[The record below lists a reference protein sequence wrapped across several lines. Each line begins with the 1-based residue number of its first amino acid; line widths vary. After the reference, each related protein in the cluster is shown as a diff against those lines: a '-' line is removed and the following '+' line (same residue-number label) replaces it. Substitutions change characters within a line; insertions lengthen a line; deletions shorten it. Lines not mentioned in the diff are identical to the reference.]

1 MCIGMCIVL
10 FIELKFYLYINTLIQ
25 FIDSYYRTHTT
36 KSIKNNKLNSSSLSS
51 YDLLLRDCMTNSCR
65 YG

>member
-25 FIDSYYRTHTT
+25 FIDSYYRHSNVSPRLLKLTESPHNLRFTT
-36 KSIKNNKLNSSSLSS
+36 PFIISTSTKVP
-51 YDLLLRDCMTNSCR
+51 
-65 YG
+65 

>member
-25 FIDSYYRTHTT
+25 FIDSYYRTISTSPNVRIHP
-36 KSIKNNKLNSSSLSS
+36 
-51 YDLLLRDCMTNSCR
+51 
-65 YG
+65 

>member
-25 FIDSYYRTHTT
+25 FIDSYYQHHFNQNVTENTPL
-36 KSIKNNKLNSSSLSS
+36 KPLWDDFPLASPP
-51 YDLLLRDCMTNSCR
+51 
-65 YG
+65 

>member
-25 FIDSYYRTHTT
+25 FIDSYYRTT
-36 KSIKNNKLNSSSLSS
+36 SIKTLQKT
-51 YDLLLRDCMTNSCR
+51 LL
-65 YG
+65 

>member
-25 FIDSYYRTHTT
+25 FIDSYYRT
-36 KSIKNNKLNSSSLSS
+36 IKCIPFQHPPVFIK
-51 YDLLLRDCMTNSCR
+51 
-65 YG
+65 

>member
-25 FIDSYYRTHTT
+25 FIDSYYRHHHL
-36 KSIKNNKLNSSSLSS
+36 KILINQYVKLKGLP
-51 YDLLLRDCMTNSCR
+51 LIHL
-65 YG
+65 

>member
-10 FIELKFYLYINTLIQ
+10 FIELKFYLYINALIWLV
-25 FIDSYYRTHTT
+25 DSYYRTHTT
-36 KSIKNNKLNSSSLSS
+36 KSIKNNNLKSISLSS
-51 YDLLLRDCMTNSCR
+51 YDLLLRDSMTNSCR